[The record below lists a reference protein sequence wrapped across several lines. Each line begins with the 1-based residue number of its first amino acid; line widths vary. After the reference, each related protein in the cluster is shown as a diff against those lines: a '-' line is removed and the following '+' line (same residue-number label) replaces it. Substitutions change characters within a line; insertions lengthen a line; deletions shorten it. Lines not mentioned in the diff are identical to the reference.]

1 MLCLVLNEEQFLTV
15 ICVPN
20 LFAHLQLLD
29 SELNVVIFIDSQIWF
44 TVLYFRVTIS
54 FCMFLFGMGTLTI
67 SISYKVLGLL
77 AWSFTKTGESYYH
90 AAI

>member
-20 LFAHLQLLD
+20 LFAHSQLLD

-54 FCMFLFGMGTLTI
+54 FCIFIGYGHFDHVYFIQSLGFAGMVF
-67 SISYKVLGLL
+67 YKN
-77 AWSFTKTGESYYH
+77 WESYYH